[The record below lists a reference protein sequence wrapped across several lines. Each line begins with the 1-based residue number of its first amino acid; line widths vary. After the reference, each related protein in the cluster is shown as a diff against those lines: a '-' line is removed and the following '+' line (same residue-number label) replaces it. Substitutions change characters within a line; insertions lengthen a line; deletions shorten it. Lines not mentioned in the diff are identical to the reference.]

1 MNYAE
6 YQNIVKEYEESDSV
20 RRREEIE
27 EQVYD
32 ASTDLLTV
40 LNRLYAKYGKDFVD
54 DDEYRED
61 RGWLSLSER
70 NEFDAHSVYL
80 HYSDRWSYGGEC
92 DFGIEVPMK
101 YLDKEALSELEEQLS
116 EGRVKSIRHSI
127 QEKKQTIERLK
138 KEVEEL
144 EEQLTET
151 VK

>member
-1 MNYAE
+1 MNYSE

-20 RRREEIE
+20 RRREEIK

-54 DDEYRED
+54 DDDYRED

-70 NEFDAHSVYL
+70 NDFNEHTVYL
-80 HYSDRWSYGGEC
+80 HYSDHWAYGGEC
-92 DFGIEVPMK
+92 DFGISVPMK

-116 EGRVKSIRHSI
+116 EGRVKSIRNSI
-127 QEKKQTIERLK
+127 KEKKETIERLK

-144 EEQLTET
+144 EAELTET